1 MENVKKDTKRQFY
14 DRPRIYLEELLT
26 KNDLAD
32 FKLQLL
38 FEIKNLLKEQSGQ
51 PFKKWLKSREVRNLL
66 NISPGTLQ
74 NLRARGILP
83 YTRIGGVIYY
93 DSDEIR
99 HMLEAKRI
107 PAL

>member
-1 MENVKKDTKRQFY
+1 MENGDRNAKKQSY
-14 DRPRIYLEELLT
+14 DRPRIYLEDLLT
-26 KNDLAD
+26 KADLAD

-38 FEIKNLLKEQSGQ
+38 FEIKNILKEHSGQ
-51 PFKKWLKSREVRNLL
+51 PTKKWLKSFEVRKLL

-99 HMLEAKRI
+99 HMLESKKN
-107 PAL
+107 PAG